1 MRSLVEF
8 LLSGHFTPSSY
19 LVLNNP
25 HGRAAESRTRIRQ
38 SLATC
43 FVIGSSW
50 SFLPTVPTIYLKTIE
65 LLLPIVLAGL
75 SISGGIQAA
84 SRLEELT
91 YFNHRDQTSGLATHL
106 CESLIYRQISPS
118 KISLFNSWTSQ
129 GFPRAMRYDI
139 TQCQCPRPS
148 PRTPLHPHGD
158 LSKILDTN

>member
-1 MRSLVEF
+1 MRSLAEF

-65 LLLPIVLAGL
+65 LLLPIVPAGL
-75 SISGGIQAA
+75 GISGGIQAA

-118 KISLFNSWTSQ
+118 KISLFN
-129 GFPRAMRYDI
+129 
-139 TQCQCPRPS
+139 
-148 PRTPLHPHGD
+148 
-158 LSKILDTN
+158 ILDLPGVSPCNAFWHHPVPVFQTITADPPYAPPET